1 MPAPVS
7 TMVVPT
13 AKATVTAVV
22 PALMAAAEHTV
33 SVMGFSPMTTTE
45 QSTTGSMPIAAVMA
59 ASAKKPA
66 LTVSVP
72 AVSVTVKDATLMAAV
87 GLSVTGR
94 IFCAPV
100 ATVAVSTEKTSPSA
114 VCITFY
120 ASVVTVPV
128 KASTIAV
135 ALMAGFHL
143 DRFVVPLA
151 VWPANHAFM
160 VSFLTGIEP
169 VLTPFRSTTS
179 VWSADDAAVAI
190 RVFHI

>member
-7 TMVVPT
+7 TMVVST
-13 AKATVTAVV
+13 AKTTVTAVV
-22 PALMAAAEHTV
+22 SAMMAAAEHTA
-33 SVMGFSPMTTTE
+33 SVVGFSPMPPAE
-45 QSTTGSMPIAAVMA
+45 QSTAGSMPVATVTVV
-59 ASAKKPA
+59 SAKKPA

-72 AVSVTVKDATLMAAV
+72 AVSVTVKDTILMAAV
-87 GLSVTGR
+87 DLSVTGR
-94 IFCAPV
+94 VFCASV

-179 VWSADDAAVAI
+179 VWSADDAAVTI
-190 RVFHI
+190 MVFHI

>member
-1 MPAPVS
+1 MPAAMTTPMS
-7 TMVVPT
+7 TMVVST
-13 AKATVTAVV
+13 AKTTV
-22 PALMAAAEHTV
+22 PATMVTAEHTAPV
-33 SVMGFSPMTTTE
+33 VGFSPMTPAE
-45 QSTTGSMPIAAVMA
+45 QSTSGFMPVAAVMA
-59 ASAKKPA
+59 ASTKKPA
-66 LTVSVP
+66 LTVSVS

-94 IFCAPV
+94 IFCASV

-120 ASVVTVPV
+120 ASVVPVPV

-135 ALMAGFHL
+135 ALMASFHL

-151 VWPANHAFM
+151 VLPADHAFM

-169 VLTPFRSTTS
+169 ALTLFRSTTS
-179 VWSADDAAVAI
+179 VWSADDAAVTI
-190 RVFHI
+190 MVFHV